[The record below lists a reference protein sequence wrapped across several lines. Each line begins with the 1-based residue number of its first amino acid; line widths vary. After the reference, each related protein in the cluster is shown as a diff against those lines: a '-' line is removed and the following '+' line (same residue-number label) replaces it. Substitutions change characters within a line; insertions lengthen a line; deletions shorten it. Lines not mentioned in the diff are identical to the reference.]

1 MNLELETHDF
11 HQYLAASE
19 IIDYDDQNVQALAE
33 NLSKTTN
40 NKIELAKTVYEYV
53 RDNIPHSFDISGN
66 IVTCEASN
74 VLKHKQGIC
83 FAKSHLLAALLRFL
97 NIPTGFCYQKQICY
111 QKQKLVVNDA
121 DKSLMTLHGLNA
133 IYLESLD
140 KWIRVDARG
149 NKAGV
154 NAEFNLEKEVLAFPI
169 RAEYQEVDFPMV
181 YSQPNRNVI
190 AALRKSNNRE
200 ELIRNLPDQL

>member
-1 MNLELETHDF
+1 MKLKIETNDINE
-11 HQYLAASE
+11 YLAASE
-19 IIDYDDQNVQALAE
+19 IIDYDNQNIQAVAESLA
-33 NLSKTTN
+33 KITN
-40 NKIELAKTVYEYV
+40 DKIDLAKTVYEYV
-53 RDNIPHSFDISGN
+53 RDNISHSFDINGKV
-66 IVTCEASN
+66 VTCEASN
-74 VLKHKQGIC
+74 VLKYQEGIC

-111 QKQKLVVNDA
+111 QKQKLVLDDA

-169 RAEYQEVDFPMV
+169 RAEYQEVDFPV
-181 YSQPNRNVI
+181 VHSKPNENVI
-190 AALRKSNNRE
+190 AALRKSKTRE
-200 ELIRNLPDQL
+200 ELISNLPDRL